1 MIGPLFVLG
10 FRICWSLLAANRAA
24 EAEVG
29 QGKSTLGL
37 LGGMLGEWVLEL
49 PEDEATLAGLDTL
62 DRVLGGFM
70 GLGVPGG

>member
-1 MIGPLFVLG
+1 LG
-10 FRICWSLLAANRAA
+10 FRICWSLLAANRAD

-29 QGKSTLGL
+29 RGKSTLGL
-37 LGGMLGEWVLEL
+37 LGGMLAAGCEWVLEL